1 MAYRKKLH
9 RTLQILE
16 ATTEKLKEGLSPEFE
31 SRFEKS
37 ILVEIV
43 TKRFEYTFESLW
55 KCLKELLLEEGI
67 DAASPLS
74 CFKEAFKLKWIDPK
88 YEEVFPLMVKKR
100 NEIVHID
107 SDEEASEIYLLIKN
121 TFADAIFALFAKA
134 QTKLSQNG

>member
-1 MAYRKKLH
+1 MAYRQKLH

-31 SRFEKS
+31 SRFEKN

-55 KCLKELLLEEGI
+55 KFLKELLLEEGI
-67 DAASPLS
+67 EAASPLS
-74 CFKEAFKLKWIDPK
+74 CFKEAFKLKLIEPH

-100 NEIVHID
+100 NEIVHIY
-107 SDEEASEIYLLIKN
+107 SDEDAYETYLLIKN
-121 TFADAIFALFAKA
+121 TFAKAIFDLFKKARAKI
-134 QTKLSQNG
+134 S